1 MAYYDPRSNEEIR
14 RDSLRTRETLREIAR
29 EEEQERIDVKY
40 RRMRVEE
47 HERQEGIRQMGRMPD
62 LPMKPGRKL
71 PDNRTSSERAR
82 DEWIA
87 NRTVRKSRTVPK
99 EERKEATA
107 RKKLK
112 ASPLQGVVYKESQ
125 HPRDR
130 FGRFA
135 VKALKSTGKAIA
147 RTAKGT
153 VKAVKSAHKTV
164 KRVQAGYRKRAALE
178 YRERKLDIHKR
189 EQAARLKRKKATRK
203 RVRR

>member
-1 MAYYDPRSNEEIR
+1 MAYYDPRSHEEIR

-29 EEEQERIDVKY
+29 EEEQERIDAKY

-47 HERQEGIRQMGRMPD
+47 HERQEGIRFMGRMSD

-71 PDNRTSSERAR
+71 PDHRSPSEIAR
-82 DEWIA
+82 DEWVA
-87 NRTVRKSRTVPK
+87 NRTVRKNRTVPRAK
-99 EERKEATA
+99 QAHPSTA
-107 RKKLK
+107 KKA
-112 ASPLQGVVYKESQ
+112 ASPLQGGAYKESQ

-135 VKALKSTGKAIA
+135 VKALKSTSKAIA

-178 YRERKLDIHKR
+178 HRERKLDLHKR
-189 EQAARLKRKKATRK
+189 ERAAGLKRKKAARK
-203 RVRR
+203 RVSRK

>member
-1 MAYYDPRSNEEIR
+1 MSHQ
-14 RDSLRTRETLREIAR
+14 L
-29 EEEQERIDVKY
+29 ERL
-40 RRMRVEE
+40 
-47 HERQEGIRQMGRMPD
+47 PD

-87 NRTVRKSRTVPK
+87 NRTVRKNRTVP
-99 EERKEATA
+99 KEATA

-164 KRVQAGYRKRAALE
+164 KRVQSGYRKRAALE

-189 EQAARLKRKKATRK
+189 ERAAGLKRKKVARK

>member
-1 MAYYDPRSNEEIR
+1 M
-14 RDSLRTRETLREIAR
+14 SLD
-29 EEEQERIDVKY
+29 RI
-40 RRMRVEE
+40 
-47 HERQEGIRQMGRMPD
+47 PD

-87 NRTVRKSRTVPK
+87 NRTVRKNRTVPK
-99 EERKEATA
+99 AKQAQSSTA
-107 RKKLK
+107 KK
-112 ASPLQGVVYKESQ
+112 ASPLQGGAYKESQ

-135 VKALKSTGKAIA
+135 VKAVKATGKAIA

-164 KRVQAGYRKRAALE
+164 KRVQANARKRAALE
-178 YRERKLDIHKR
+178 HRERNLDLHKR
-189 EQAARLKRKKATRK
+189 ERAAGLKRKKVARK